1 MLSSTTSSE
10 RRSTPAERSAVA
22 SERQATGV
30 ARPRVLLVDDNE
42 AMLARAKAALTTYC
56 DVVGAVG
63 DGQTAL
69 AAAGT
74 LRPDVIV
81 LDISMPGLNG
91 VEVVRRLHAELPSTR
106 TLVLTMHEDEEYVLH
121 VVRAGAAGYLLKDS
135 PISELINAVKQLHA
149 GRAHFGA
156 AAARVLANQVQ
167 KPEASGGDPYG
178 RLTPREREVF
188 HMIVE
193 GRTSKEIAGKLGI
206 STKTA
211 ENHRANVLDKLD
223 ARNTADVVRYAVR
236 RGLLD

>member
-1 MLSSTTSSE
+1 VSTI
-10 RRSTPAERSAVA
+10 
-22 SERQATGV
+22 
-30 ARPRVLLVDDNE
+30 RVLVADDHTLVRESLVKVLDGSGECHVVAQAADGLE
-42 AMLARAKAALTTYC
+42 AVEKAMQ
-56 DVVGAVG
+56 V
-63 DGQTAL
+63 
-69 AAAGT
+69 
-74 LRPDVIV
+74 RPDVAIV
-81 LDISMPGLNG
+81 DISMPGLNG
-91 VEVVRRLHAELPSTR
+91 VEVVRRLHAELPETR

-135 PISELINAVKQLHA
+135 PISELINAVRQLHA

-167 KPEASGGDPYG
+167 NPVGAGSDPYG
-178 RLTPREREVF
+178 RLTSREREVF

-193 GRTSKEIAGKLGI
+193 GRTSKEIAAKLGI

>member
-1 MLSSTTSSE
+1 M
-10 RRSTPAERSAVA
+10 SAI
-22 SERQATGV
+22 
-30 ARPRVLLVDDNE
+30 RVLVADDHTLVRESLVNVLDASGE
-42 AMLARAKAALTTYC
+42 CTVVAQAA
-56 DVVGAVG
+56 
-63 DGQTAL
+63 DGL
-69 AAAGT
+69 AAVEKA
-74 LRPDVIV
+74 LQVRPDVAIV
-81 LDISMPGLNG
+81 DISMPGLNG
-91 VEVVRRLHAELPSTR
+91 IEVVRRLHAELPETR

-135 PISELINAVKQLHA
+135 PISELINAVQQLHA

-167 KPEASGGDPYG
+167 KPEGAGADPYG

-193 GRTSKEIAGKLGI
+193 GRTSKEIAAKLGI

>member
-1 MLSSTTSSE
+1 MN
-10 RRSTPAERSAVA
+10 PH
-22 SERQATGV
+22 
-30 ARPRVLLVDDNE
+30 RVLIADDHTLVRESLVNVLE
-42 AMLARAKAALTTYC
+42 ASGACKVVAQAADGLEAVEKALQ
-56 DVVGAVG
+56 V
-63 DGQTAL
+63 
-69 AAAGT
+69 
-74 LRPDVIV
+74 RPDVAIV
-81 LDISMPGLNG
+81 DISMPGLNG
-91 VEVVRRLHAELPSTR
+91 VEVVRRLHAELPATR

-135 PISELINAVKQLHA
+135 PISELINAVRQLHA

-167 KPEASGGDPYG
+167 HPEGAGSDPYG
-178 RLTPREREVF
+178 RLTAREREVF

-193 GRTSKEIAGKLGI
+193 GSTSKEIAAKLGI

>member
-1 MLSSTTSSE
+1 M
-10 RRSTPAERSAVA
+10 SAI
-22 SERQATGV
+22 
-30 ARPRVLLVDDNE
+30 RVLVADDHTLVRESLVNVLD
-42 AMLARAKAALTTYC
+42 ASGVCTVVAQAA
-56 DVVGAVG
+56 
-63 DGQTAL
+63 DGL
-69 AAAGT
+69 AAVEKA
-74 LRPDVIV
+74 LQVRPDVAIV
-81 LDISMPGLNG
+81 DISMPGLNG
-91 VEVVRRLHAELPSTR
+91 IEVVRRLHAELPETR

-167 KPEASGGDPYG
+167 KPEGAAGDPYG

-193 GRTSKEIAGKLGI
+193 GRTSKEIAARLGI

-211 ENHRANVLDKLD
+211 ENHRASVLDKLD

>member
-1 MLSSTTSSE
+1 M
-10 RRSTPAERSAVA
+10 SAI
-22 SERQATGV
+22 
-30 ARPRVLLVDDNE
+30 RVLVADDHTLVRESLVNVLD
-42 AMLARAKAALTTYC
+42 ASGVCTVVAQAA
-56 DVVGAVG
+56 
-63 DGQTAL
+63 DGL
-69 AAAGT
+69 AAVEKA
-74 LRPDVIV
+74 LQVRPDVAIV
-81 LDISMPGLNG
+81 DISMPGLNG
-91 VEVVRRLHAELPSTR
+91 IEVVRRLHAELPETR

-135 PISELINAVKQLHA
+135 PISELITAVKQLHA
-149 GRAHFGA
+149 GGAHFGA

-167 KPEASGGDPYG
+167 KPEGAGSDPYG

-193 GRTSKEIAGKLGI
+193 GRTSKEIAARLGI

>member
-1 MLSSTTSSE
+1 M
-10 RRSTPAERSAVA
+10 TPI
-22 SERQATGV
+22 
-30 ARPRVLLVDDNE
+30 RVLVADDHTLVRESLVNVLDASGE
-42 AMLARAKAALTTYC
+42 CLVVAQAA
-56 DVVGAVG
+56 
-63 DGQTAL
+63 DGL
-69 AAAGT
+69 AAVEKA
-74 LRPDVIV
+74 LQVRPDVAIV
-81 LDISMPGLNG
+81 DISMPGLNG
-91 VEVVRRLHAELPSTR
+91 IEVVRRLHAELPETR

-121 VVRAGAAGYLLKDS
+121 VVRAGASGYLLKDS
-135 PISELINAVKQLHA
+135 PISELIHAVKQLHA

-167 KPEASGGDPYG
+167 KPEGAAGDPYG

-211 ENHRANVLDKLD
+211 ENHRANVLGKLD

>member
-1 MLSSTTSSE
+1 M
-10 RRSTPAERSAVA
+10 SAI
-22 SERQATGV
+22 
-30 ARPRVLLVDDNE
+30 RVLVADDHTLVRESLVNVLD
-42 AMLARAKAALTTYC
+42 ASGLCTVVAQAA
-56 DVVGAVG
+56 
-63 DGQTAL
+63 DGL
-69 AAAGT
+69 AAVEKA
-74 LRPDVIV
+74 LQVRPDVAIV
-81 LDISMPGLNG
+81 DISMPGLNG
-91 VEVVRRLHAELPSTR
+91 IEVVRRLHAELPETR

-135 PISELINAVKQLHA
+135 PISELIKAVQQLHA

-167 KPEASGGDPYG
+167 KPEGAAGDPYG

-193 GRTSKEIAGKLGI
+193 GRTSKEIAAKLGI

>member
-1 MLSSTTSSE
+1 MSAIRVLVADDHTLVRESLVNVLEGSGE
-10 RRSTPAERSAVA
+10 CKVVAQAADGLSAV
-22 SERQATGV
+22 E
-30 ARPRVLLVDDNE
+30 
-42 AMLARAKAALTTYC
+42 KALH
-56 DVVGAVG
+56 V
-63 DGQTAL
+63 
-69 AAAGT
+69 
-74 LRPDVIV
+74 RPDVAIV
-81 LDISMPGLNG
+81 DISMPGLNG
-91 VEVVRRLHAELPSTR
+91 IEVVRRLHAELPETR

-135 PISELINAVKQLHA
+135 PISELIKAVQQLHA

-167 KPEASGGDPYG
+167 KPEGAAGDPYG
-178 RLTPREREVF
+178 RLTPRVRVVF

-193 GRTSKEIAGKLGI
+193 GRTSKEIAARLGI